1 MVLSKVSLSYYEFIF
16 FLFIFLLE
24 FSQCCFDILYLI
36 SLVDI
41 NELFLYKLFEWI
53 IEKKFI
59 FHADASL
66 CANFIYKLTSC
77 LQLSQSSS
85 FLRFPYLNASA
96 AIHETVEPIDY
107 LLKSNKTQKLN
118 IINSQNNENK
128 QNFSQMIN
136 ELPPKI
142 SCLNINLKSN
152 LKQQDL
158 SPLHNAK
165 PQIRFS
171 YSIVSMIRFD
181 SDLIGF
187 STITGSNKE
196 KTTVESYAHVFSKN
210 LNNSTSFYEI
220 WLNSNGN
227 LLLM

>member
-1 MVLSKVSLSYYEFIF
+1 MLS
-16 FLFIFLLE
+16 FLPE
-24 FSQCCFDILYLI
+24 FSQYCFDILYLI
-36 SLVDI
+36 SLFVF
-41 NELFLYKLFEWI
+41 NESFLYKLFEWI

-59 FHADASL
+59 FNSDPSL
-66 CANFIYKLTSC
+66 CANFIYKLTSS

-85 FLRFPYLNASA
+85 FLRFPYLNLNA
-96 AIHETVEPIDY
+96 AIHERIEPIDY
-107 LLKSNKTQKLN
+107 LLKSTKTQKLN
-118 IINSQNNENK
+118 MINSQNNENK

-142 SCLNINLKSN
+142 SCFNINLKSS

-158 SPLHNAK
+158 SPVHGSK
-165 PQIRFS
+165 SQTRFS

-187 STITGSNKE
+187 STLTGSNKE

-210 LNNSTSFYEI
+210 LNNQSSYYEI